1 MAAHTTTDKHTP
13 TNKEVQE
20 TLHSVMESLIDGQE
34 GCKKIAEHLKD
45 ETLKRY
51 FLAESLKRAQFR
63 GAIETMLHTEGD
75 HDPKE
80 SGTVSGTLLRTW
92 GDMKAHLGGGDHT
105 LLETAEQGEDAAKK
119 AYKEA
124 LDKELPLPVHQ
135 LLSSQYVHIQSSHDY
150 VKAARDRTK

>member
-1 MAAHTTTDKHTP
+1 MATHTT

-20 TLHSVMESLIDGQE
+20 TLHSVMESLIDEQE
-34 GCKKIAEHLKD
+34 GFQKIAEHLKD
-45 ETLKRY
+45 DTLKRY
-51 FLAESLKRAQFR
+51 FLAESLKRSQFR

-80 SGTVSGTLLRTW
+80 SGTVSGALHRAW
-92 GDMKAHLGGGDHT
+92 GDIKAHLGRGDHT

-135 LLSSQYVHIQSSHDY
+135 LLSSQYVHIQNSHDY